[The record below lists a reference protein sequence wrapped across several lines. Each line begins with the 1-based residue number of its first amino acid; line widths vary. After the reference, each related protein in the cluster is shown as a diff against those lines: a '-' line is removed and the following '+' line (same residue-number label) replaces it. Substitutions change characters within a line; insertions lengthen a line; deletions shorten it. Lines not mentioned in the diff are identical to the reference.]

1 MSQTQSSPTAIQ
13 WVIDT
18 RPLWPLA
25 LETKD
30 LTTSVSVSLTALSLI
45 LILSPQASR
54 ALSLLTTEEQAAVM
68 RYYHVRDA
76 KLALASALLKRYVI
90 SRFCQVPWSEAK
102 TTRDVRTKPVF
113 ISPSGDEPL
122 IFNISHQAGLAV
134 LLAVHNPPEGLA
146 VGVDVVCPTERRD
159 RDLRSLADEGW
170 PSFVDMHA
178 DVFGP
183 GEVAALKHMNPGTAI
198 SERDRALRYFY
209 ALWCLREAYVK
220 MTGDALLASWLKD
233 LEMRDFAPPED
244 MRKVQEA
251 WLRGMKVD
259 GVDLKLMPFLEEYM
273 ISTAV
278 RHGLNGETIDLKDFQ
293 SLDIEE
299 ILTFG
304 ERLPSS

>member
-1 MSQTQSSPTAIQ
+1 MSQTQSSPTVIQ

-18 RPLWPLA
+18 RPLWPSA
-25 LETKD
+25 LRTKD
-30 LTTSVSVSLTALSLI
+30 LTTS
-45 LILSPQASR
+45 ASR
-54 ALSLLTTEEQAAVM
+54 ALSLLNTEEQTSVL

-90 SRFCQVPWSEAK
+90 SRFCQVPWSQAK
-102 TTRDVRTKPVF
+102 TTRDARTKPVF

-146 VGVDVVCPTERRD
+146 VGVDVVCPSERRD

-183 GEVAALKHMNPGTAI
+183 GEVAALKRMNPGTAI

-233 LEMRDFAPPED
+233 LEMREFAPPED
-244 MRKVQEA
+244 VRQVQEV
-251 WLRGMKVD
+251 WLDGRKVD
-259 GVDLKLMPFLEEYM
+259 GVDLKLMAVLQEFM
-273 ISTAV
+273 ISTAI
-278 RHGLNGETIDLKDFQ
+278 RHGLNGETVELKDFHN
-293 SLDIEE
+293 LDIEE
-299 ILTFG
+299 VLAFG
-304 ERLPSS
+304 EKLPTSLS

>member
-1 MSQTQSSPTAIQ
+1 MSQTQSSPTVIQ

-18 RPLWPLA
+18 RPLWPSA
-25 LETKD
+25 LKTKD
-30 LTTSVSVSLTALSLI
+30 LTTS
-45 LILSPQASR
+45 ASR
-54 ALSLLTTEEQAAVM
+54 ALFLLTVEEQASVL

-90 SRFCQVPWSEAK
+90 SRFCQVPWPEAK
-102 TTRDVRTKPVF
+102 TTRDARTKPVF

-146 VGVDVVCPTERRD
+146 VGVDVVCPSERRD
-159 RDLRSLADEGW
+159 RDLRNLADEGW

-183 GEVAALKHMNPGTAI
+183 EEVAALKHMEPGTPI

-233 LEMRDFAPPED
+233 LEMRDFAPPENV
-244 MRKVQEA
+244 RKVQEV
-251 WLRGMKVD
+251 WLKGKRVD
-259 GVDLKLMPFLEEYM
+259 GVDLKLMSFLGEYM

-278 RHGLNGETIDLKDFQ
+278 RHGLNGETIELKDFQ
-293 SLDIEE
+293 ALDLEE
-299 ILTFG
+299 VLEFG
-304 ERLPSS
+304 ENLASS

>member
-1 MSQTQSSPTAIQ
+1 MSQTQSSPTVIQ

-18 RPLWPLA
+18 RPLWPSA
-25 LETKD
+25 LKTKD
-30 LTTSVSVSLTALSLI
+30 LTTS
-45 LILSPQASR
+45 ASR
-54 ALSLLTTEEQAAVM
+54 ALSLLAAEEQAAVL

-102 TTRDVRTKPVF
+102 STRDARTKPVF

-146 VGVDVVCPTERRD
+146 VGVDVVCPPERRD

-178 DVFGP
+178 DVFGA
-183 GEVAALKHMNPGTAI
+183 GEVAALKHMNPGSAI
-198 SERDRALRYFY
+198 SERDHALRYFY

-244 MRKVQEA
+244 MQKVQEA
-251 WLRGMKVD
+251 WLRGRRVE
-259 GVDLKLMPFLEEYM
+259 GVDLKLMPFSREYM

-278 RHGLNGETIDLKDFQ
+278 SHKLDGETVELKDFQ
-293 SLDIEE
+293 TLDVEE
-299 ILTFG
+299 VLAFG
-304 ERLPSS
+304 EKLPSS